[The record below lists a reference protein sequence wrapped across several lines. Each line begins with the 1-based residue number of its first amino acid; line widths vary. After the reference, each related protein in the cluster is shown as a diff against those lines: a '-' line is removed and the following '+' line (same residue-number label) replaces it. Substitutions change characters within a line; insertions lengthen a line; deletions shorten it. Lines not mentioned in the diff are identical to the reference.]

1 MFLHNQYH
9 IASAWI
15 LVAALVIGPIIG
27 LRAMQALRDVPQ
39 QNWERVVNPR
49 HDGALIE
56 HTSSQD
62 AENVQRRLAR

>member
-1 MFLHNQYH
+1 MLLHNRHH
-9 IASAWI
+9 ITCTWI

-49 HDGALIE
+49 HDGALV